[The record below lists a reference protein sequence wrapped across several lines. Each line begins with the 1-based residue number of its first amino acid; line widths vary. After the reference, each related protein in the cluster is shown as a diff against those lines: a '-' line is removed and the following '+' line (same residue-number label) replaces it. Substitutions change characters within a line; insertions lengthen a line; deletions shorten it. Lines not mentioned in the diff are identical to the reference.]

1 MNLRGFLAELRHR
14 GVYKTAAYYAA
25 IAWLLLEVLS
35 VVFQNFGA
43 PAWVFKVITTLFLLG
58 FPVAC

>member
-1 MNLRGFLAELRHR
+1 MGLRGFLAELRRR
-14 GVYKTAAYYAA
+14 GVYKTAGVYAA

-43 PAWVFKVITTLFLLG
+43 PARLPGRVRDGLG
-58 FPVAC
+58 L

>member
-1 MNLRGFLAELRHR
+1 MGLTGFLAGLRRR
-14 GVYKTAAYYAA
+14 GVYKTAAVYAA

-43 PAWVFKVITTLFLLG
+43 PAWVSKSLPRYFCS
-58 FPVAC
+58 ASRSRA